1 MQPRKSAIIKLSDE
15 LEHSRKELLSG
26 RSNPQLLAALK
37 ANIPALSDN
46 VYVLDWIPE
55 QAEDIF
61 TLLIDGYHIVE
72 VELSRLAPM
81 EPPISF
87 KVSELGTYL
96 NCRPQL
102 GKTMRRRLEV
112 AIKLSCRT

>member
-1 MQPRKSAIIKLSDE
+1 MQPSECASINLIHE

-37 ANIPALSDN
+37 ANTPALSDN

-61 TLLIDGYHIVE
+61 TLLMDGDLIVE
-72 VELSRLAPM
+72 VELSRLALT
-81 EPPISF
+81 EPPLSF
-87 KVSELGTYL
+87 KVSELGNYL
-96 NCRPQL
+96 NRHRQL
-102 GKTMRRRLEV
+102 GKSMRRRLEV
-112 AIKLSCRT
+112 AIKLSRRT